1 MVEKNKRQEFRLKDI
16 DGTRNYF
23 IAEINQN
30 ELISKKQKR
39 VCTTLNYIEHLY
51 LTLHFRF

>member
-1 MVEKNKRQEFRLKDI
+1 MVEKDKRQEFRLKDI

-30 ELISKKQKR
+30 ELMKRSKKGFVR
-39 VCTTLNYIEHLY
+39 L
-51 LTLHFRF
+51 

>member
-30 ELISKKQKR
+30 ELISKKRKK
-39 VCTTLNYIEHLY
+39 VCMDLSLIKHL
-51 LTLHFRF
+51 RI